1 MERKEEGSNTWVAI
15 ERAAVS
21 KYANEPV
28 GIFIWT
34 MEMAWNLAQAL
45 SGYQYW
51 FGWNAP
57 EPQEIPSPTMPEGL
71 LPHQEE
77 MYRELRQERI
87 NHNAAVE
94 AGRARTAEEM
104 GQFMAQIVNELKPER
119 VSHPQLKLEMPEQ
132 YEDRKST
139 RLNSSHSS

>member
-1 MERKEEGSNTWVAI
+1 M
-15 ERAAVS
+15 AVS
-21 KYANEPV
+21 KHANEPV

-45 SGYQYW
+45 SGYRYW
-51 FGWNAP
+51 FGRNAP
-57 EPQEIPSPTMPEGL
+57 EPQEIPSPTIPEGL
-71 LPHQEE
+71 LPHQED

-94 AGRARTAEEM
+94 AGWARTAEEM

-119 VSHPQLKLEMPEQ
+119 VSHPQLKLEMPER
-132 YEDRKST
+132 YEGDPT
-139 RLNSSHSS
+139 EINNWL